1 MIMGFV
7 GRGAPRHGLT
17 RDAKSNQ
24 WGEVIAYSFQHSI
37 DSWRLSHP
45 RVLANF
51 QCFFGNERPKPN
63 VNHYAKTLEP
73 KIKKEDRRSERNDE
87 SISTIQTQAGRAG
100 IERHKSCLR
109 SRSAYADCVKVR
121 GLKVASA
128 FRRWIRALK
137 TRATTREK
145 VVAQNRVD
153 RVEAVL
159 PADFFPFVI
168 SPAVVGN
175 AYFVN
180 AGLCFRQFRHH
191 LRFKSK
197 AIFPKIG
204 TLHQRRAERFV
215 AGLKIGQVQIRKHVR
230 EERQK
235 SVPDHV
241 PKIKHSMRVASHKT
255 RTQS

>member
-109 SRSAYADCVKVR
+109 SRSAFADCVKVR
-121 GLKVASA
+121 GLKMASA
-128 FRRWIRALK
+128 FRRWIRALE
-137 TRATTREK
+137 TRATTRAK
-145 VVAQNRVD
+145 GCSAKSR
-153 RVEAVL
+153 RSRRRRPSSRL
-159 PADFFPFVI
+159 FSLRYKSGRCRKCLLRKCGPLLSPI
-168 SPAVVGN
+168 SP
-175 AYFVN
+175 
-180 AGLCFRQFRHH
+180 
-191 LRFKSK
+191 S
-197 AIFPKIG
+197 PP
-204 TLHQRRAERFV
+204 
-215 AGLKIGQVQIRKHVR
+215 VQIQSDFPEDRDSSPAAR
-230 EERQK
+230 GTFCSR
-235 SVPDHV
+235 SPDRYG
-241 PKIKHSMRVASHKT
+241 SDS
-255 RTQS
+255 